1 MSSLLDFVDFVS
13 TFFGSSG
20 KKEQLT
26 RKEYTSENVDFYKQG
41 LGDVGIQVTDPDRW
55 SDKDDQKRDVDVT
68 KVGISSDSDNVLTG
82 TDISNLGTGFQETL
96 SSGSSLDQIQS
107 SFIDYNTSLQEAGFK
122 DRTDSPMYKSFGL
135 ATAAVPQSA
144 KEVKKDLSFKNIL
157 SPKTAVQA
165 LGKFT
170 GLSPATNV
178 LAGAIGGTTLKD
190 PLGNPSFRPSH
201 AVMGLAFDA
210 NMSIQSSNIQQSIQA
225 MNANNLTGYGGVK
238 SPTGF
243 FGYVGGQ
250 LVSRSPN
257 GKTYS
262 GVNAE
267 YGRMAEA
274 FSKGYAPTGY
284 NVDTETGTTSIA
296 VSTGGFRGYTEKGA
310 IAYGNQTASAGSMK
324 DVEATG
330 SKYGISNKEVISAL
344 EKVRNQ
350 YNFLGNLKN
359 NIKSPITLSQA
370 LAEKASSG
378 RYTRGSDLGDAAGSV
393 GSTGDLGGATGAGYS
408 TPSNV
413 ASASSFG
420 DGGSDDTSPSGDSSS
435 MGEDSS
441 GGGYA
446 TAKGGKVGNGFA
458 LGGKSEPAGFIG
470 GPPENYSDQTT
481 IADDIPLKVKDGT
494 FVINAPAVEYAGS
507 IDIQKMLAE
516 GYQKAMTRDI
526 GVDKNF
532 RVGKIPSR
540 EELDIQ
546 ISRGEVVVPPHVA
559 KAIGYDRLEKINNR
573 GKREVT
579 RRQQESGQE
588 QPQDKQGFAAKGGNF
603 TTFTIDKVADAY
615 KEKYPSA
622 SVARKQINNLTRKMP
637 LEDALSILIWGE
649 AKTLG
654 DEGLEGAAHVLMN
667 RANAEKYPGFGKDIY
682 DEITRT
688 YKGVKGER
696 IFEFNALEPTKFRET
711 VKRFKQDPKTYA
723 RVRNIAEEV
732 MAGARKDF
740 TNNALFFWN
749 PNTSGSDWYKN
760 KVSRKEFKETYRTVS
775 PKNKK
780 TLHIYHVPSDFKMDT
795 FLKEQTV
802 TPEEFQGSEPIPNII
817 PSPKMRP
824 EQKQEEDRSDDGGG
838 FIDYLRRLF

>member
-1 MSSLLDFVDFVS
+1 MSSLLDFVDFGS

-20 KKEQLT
+20 QKEKLT
-26 RKEYTSENVDFYKQG
+26 RKEYVTQNVDFYKQG
-41 LGDVGIQVTDPDRW
+41 LTDVGIKVSDPDRW
-55 SDKDDQKRDVDVT
+55 SDDDEPKRDVDIS
-68 KVGISSDSDNVLTG
+68 KVGMSDNDTVFTP

-96 SSGSSLDQIQS
+96 SSGSSLIELQNN
-107 SFIDYNTSLQEAGFK
+107 FIDYNTSLQESGFK
-122 DRTDSPMYKSFGL
+122 DRTDSPMYKAFGL
-135 ATAAVPQSA
+135 STAAVPQSA
-144 KEVKKDLSFKNIL
+144 KEVKKDLSLKNIL

-165 LGKFT
+165 LGKLT

-225 MNANNLTGYGGVK
+225 MNANNLTGYGGAK

-250 LVSRSPN
+250 LVSRAPN
-257 GKTYS
+257 GRTYS

-284 NVDTETGTTSIA
+284 NTSTETGTTSIA
-296 VSTGGFRGYTEKGA
+296 VSTGGFRGYTEKGS
-310 IAYGNQTASAGSMK
+310 IAYGNQTAPAGSMK

-344 EKVRNQ
+344 EKVRSQ
-350 YNFLGNLKN
+350 YDFLGRVKN
-359 NIKSPITLSQA
+359 SVKNPITLSQA

-378 RYTRGSDLGDAAGSV
+378 TYTRGSDLGDAAGSV

-420 DGGSDDTSPSGDSSS
+420 DNNSSDDSSS
-435 MGEDSS
+435 GGDSGMDASS
-441 GGGYA
+441 GVSDSGGW

-458 LGGKSEPAGFIG
+458 LGGKGEAEPAGFIG

-532 RVGKIPSR
+532 RIGKIPSR

-573 GKREVT
+573 GKREVE
-579 RRQQESGQE
+579 RRQKAGNQEKVQAGEGFASKGGE
-588 QPQDKQGFAAKGGNF
+588 QKVTLYRGEPSKIPKRAALLQDKYTGSWFSPNKNFTKTYGEVAKTMELTFDEYKKGAKKAFLKKNIARHMTEKEESKLPKNLTKNEKSRIFQSLKYIDYMANEVKRGNRSIKAFTDFMYEGVFPKEKDKATIMLLETANRSPKAFGKLVVDSLVKNVVSKGLPILGTVAGFAPTEMG
-603 TTFTIDKVADAY
+603 DATLSGEEGFIY
-615 KEKYPSA
+615 DYTPIKNPSA
-622 SVARKQINNLTRKMP
+622 TQ
-637 LEDALSILIWGE
+637 
-649 AKTLG
+649 
-654 DEGLEGAAHVLMN
+654 
-667 RANAEKYPGFGKDIY
+667 
-682 DEITRT
+682 
-688 YKGVKGER
+688 
-696 IFEFNALEPTKFRET
+696 
-711 VKRFKQDPKTYA
+711 
-723 RVRNIAEEV
+723 
-732 MAGARKDF
+732 
-740 TNNALFFWN
+740 
-749 PNTSGSDWYKN
+749 
-760 KVSRKEFKETYRTVS
+760 
-775 PKNKK
+775 
-780 TLHIYHVPSDFKMDT
+780 
-795 FLKEQTV
+795 
-802 TPEEFQGSEPIPNII
+802 
-817 PSPKMRP
+817 
-824 EQKQEEDRSDDGGG
+824 
-838 FIDYLRRLF
+838 

>member
-1 MSSLLDFVDFVS
+1 MSSLLDFVDFGT

-20 KKEQLT
+20 KKEELT
-26 RKEYTSENVDFYKQG
+26 RKEYTSQNVDFYKQG
-41 LGDVGIQVTDPDRW
+41 LTDVGIKVTDPDRW
-55 SDKDDQKRDVDVT
+55 SDDDEPKRDVDIS
-68 KVGISSDSDNVLTG
+68 KVGMSDNDTVFTP
-82 TDISNLGTGFQETL
+82 TDISNLGTGFEETL
-96 SSGSSLDQIQS
+96 SSGSSLLELQNN
-107 SFIDYNTSLQEAGFK
+107 FIDYNTSLQEAGFK

-144 KEVKKDLSFKNIL
+144 KEVKKDLSLKNIL

-225 MNANNLTGYGGVK
+225 MNANNLTGYGGAK

-250 LVSRSPN
+250 LVSRAPN
-257 GKTYS
+257 GRTYS

-310 IAYGNQTASAGSMK
+310 IAYGNQTALAGSMK

-330 SKYGISNKEVISAL
+330 SKYGITNKEVINAL
-344 EKVRNQ
+344 EKVRSQ
-350 YNFLGNLKN
+350 YTWLGNLKN
-359 NIKSPITLSQA
+359 NVKNPITLSQA

-420 DGGSDDTSPSGDSSS
+420 DGGSNDTSPSGDSSS

-458 LGGKSEPAGFIG
+458 LGGRGTAEPAGFIG
-470 GPPENYSDQTT
+470 GPPENYSDETT

-588 QPQDKQGFAAKGGNF
+588 QPQDKQGFAAKGGNQKVTLYRGEPSKIPKRAALLQDKYTGSWFSPNKNF
-603 TTFTIDKVADAY
+603 TKTYGEVAKTMELTFDEYKKGAKKAFLKKNIARHMTEKEESKLPKNLTK
-615 KEKYPSA
+615 KEKSRIFQSLKYIDYMANEVKRGNRSIKAFTDLMYEGVFPKEKDKATIMLLETANRSPKAFGKLVVDSLVKNVVSKGVPILGTVTGFAPTEMGDATLSGKEGFIYDYTPIKNPSA
-622 SVARKQINNLTRKMP
+622 TQ
-637 LEDALSILIWGE
+637 
-649 AKTLG
+649 
-654 DEGLEGAAHVLMN
+654 
-667 RANAEKYPGFGKDIY
+667 
-682 DEITRT
+682 
-688 YKGVKGER
+688 
-696 IFEFNALEPTKFRET
+696 
-711 VKRFKQDPKTYA
+711 
-723 RVRNIAEEV
+723 
-732 MAGARKDF
+732 
-740 TNNALFFWN
+740 
-749 PNTSGSDWYKN
+749 
-760 KVSRKEFKETYRTVS
+760 
-775 PKNKK
+775 
-780 TLHIYHVPSDFKMDT
+780 
-795 FLKEQTV
+795 
-802 TPEEFQGSEPIPNII
+802 
-817 PSPKMRP
+817 
-824 EQKQEEDRSDDGGG
+824 
-838 FIDYLRRLF
+838 

>member
-1 MSSLLDFVDFVS
+1 MSSLLDFVDFGS

-20 KKEQLT
+20 KKEELT
-26 RKEYTSENVDFYKQG
+26 RKEYTSQNVDFYKEG
-41 LGDVGIQVTDPDRW
+41 LGNVGIKVTDPDRW
-55 SDKDDQKRDVDVT
+55 SDDDEPKRDIDVT
-68 KVGISSDSDNVLTG
+68 KVGVSDGENVLTG
-82 TDISNLGTGFQETL
+82 TDITNLGTGFQETL

-144 KEVKKDLSFKNIL
+144 KEVKKDLSLKNIL

-165 LGKFT
+165 LGKLT

-225 MNANNLTGYGGVK
+225 MNANNLTGYGGAK

-250 LVSRSPN
+250 LVSRAPN
-257 GKTYS
+257 GRTYS

-284 NVDTETGTTSIA
+284 NTSTETGTTSIA
-296 VSTGGFRGYTEKGA
+296 VSTGGFRGYTEKGS
-310 IAYGNQTASAGSMK
+310 IAYGNQTAPAGSMK

-344 EKVRNQ
+344 EKVRSQ
-350 YNFLGNLKN
+350 YDFLGRVKN
-359 NIKSPITLSQA
+359 SVKNPITLSQA

-378 RYTRGSDLGDAAGSV
+378 DYTKGSDLGDAAGSV

-420 DGGSDDTSPSGDSSS
+420 DNNSSDDSSS
-435 MGEDSS
+435 GGDSGSMGDV
-441 GGGYA
+441 GGDGGYA

-458 LGGKSEPAGFIG
+458 LGGKAEPAGFIG

-573 GKREVT
+573 GKREVE
-579 RRQQESGQE
+579 RRQKAGNQEKVQAGEGFASKGGE
-588 QPQDKQGFAAKGGNF
+588 QKVTLYRGEPSKIPKRAALLQDKYTGSWFSPNKNFTKTYGEVAKTMELTFDEYKKGAKKAFLKKNIARHMTEKEESKLPKNLTKNEKSRIFQSLKYIDYMANEVKRGNRSIKAFTDFMYEGVFPKEKDKATIMLLETANRSPKAFGKLVVDSLVKNVVSKGLPILGTVAGFAPTEMG
-603 TTFTIDKVADAY
+603 DATLSGEEGFIY
-615 KEKYPSA
+615 DYTPIKNPSA
-622 SVARKQINNLTRKMP
+622 TQ
-637 LEDALSILIWGE
+637 
-649 AKTLG
+649 
-654 DEGLEGAAHVLMN
+654 
-667 RANAEKYPGFGKDIY
+667 
-682 DEITRT
+682 
-688 YKGVKGER
+688 
-696 IFEFNALEPTKFRET
+696 
-711 VKRFKQDPKTYA
+711 
-723 RVRNIAEEV
+723 
-732 MAGARKDF
+732 
-740 TNNALFFWN
+740 
-749 PNTSGSDWYKN
+749 
-760 KVSRKEFKETYRTVS
+760 
-775 PKNKK
+775 
-780 TLHIYHVPSDFKMDT
+780 
-795 FLKEQTV
+795 
-802 TPEEFQGSEPIPNII
+802 
-817 PSPKMRP
+817 
-824 EQKQEEDRSDDGGG
+824 
-838 FIDYLRRLF
+838 